1 MDPVIKILNFQ
12 GKGTEETGTSESTD
26 LRNGTTNFDSEDD
39 ESDAAC
45 YSSSEDEKNDS
56 ESEHE
61 FEWCD
66 NEALDEPKRT
76 VQRKSLVKNL
86 PDHTMRT

>member
-1 MDPVIKILNFQ
+1 
-12 GKGTEETGTSESTD
+12 

-39 ESDAAC
+39 ESDAAS

-56 ESEHE
+56 ESEDE

-76 VQRKSLVKNL
+76 VQRKSLFKNL
-86 PDHTMRT
+86 PDHYSIMTVVQVWQLLVPTSVVAVIVE